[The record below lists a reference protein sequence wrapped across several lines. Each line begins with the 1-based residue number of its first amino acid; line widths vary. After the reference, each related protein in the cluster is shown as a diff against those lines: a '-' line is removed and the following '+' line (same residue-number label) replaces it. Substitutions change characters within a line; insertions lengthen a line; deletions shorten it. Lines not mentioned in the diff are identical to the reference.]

1 MTRPNYLPLPRS
13 TSFMSTRRHTGHQH
27 PTARRQNSSIQIIY
41 VHCRQK
47 MAEIL
52 IHDLHNL
59 ASEALKTMTSSRSY
73 QIMAERQISEK
84 ATLRVGNGRSSPV
97 LDSDSASPMTS
108 TPYFGL
114 TPSLPWSSSSSL
126 HSQISRPPTL
136 TSKWTELYGLKLET
150 SFAKNAK
157 PASLKDLL

>member
-1 MTRPNYLPLPRS
+1 MTRPYYLPSPRS
-13 TSFMSTRRHTGHQH
+13 SSFMSLSTRRVVT
-27 PTARRQNSSIQIIY
+27 SSCPPPDLFIQIIY
-41 VHCRQK
+41 VYCRQK

-136 TSKWTELYGLKLET
+136 TSKWTELYGLKLGT

>member
-1 MTRPNYLPLPRS
+1 
-13 TSFMSTRRHTGHQH
+13 
-27 PTARRQNSSIQIIY
+27 
-41 VHCRQK
+41 

-97 LDSDSASPMTS
+97 LDSDFASPMTS

-136 TSKWTELYGLKLET
+136 TSKWTELMVLQRT
-150 SFAKNAK
+150 QSQQV
-157 PASLKDLL
+157 